1 MGEGVVAQSGGSNSR
16 GPWFE
21 SSHWGKYIMN
31 TFTVSVENTKMSNER
46 PGMELNE
53 HNIFF
58 FLTQHLTI
66 RAAFLLFSS
75 NLLISSIA
83 QHTCPTFCL
92 LRRLQETEQLV
103 TYCVP
108 VVAILINTLR

>member
-53 HNIFF
+53 HNIFLF
-58 FLTQHLTI
+58 FEHNSLPFEPRSCCSLP
-66 RAAFLLFSS
+66 SYS
-75 NLLISSIA
+75 
-83 QHTCPTFCL
+83 
-92 LRRLQETEQLV
+92 
-103 TYCVP
+103 
-108 VVAILINTLR
+108 